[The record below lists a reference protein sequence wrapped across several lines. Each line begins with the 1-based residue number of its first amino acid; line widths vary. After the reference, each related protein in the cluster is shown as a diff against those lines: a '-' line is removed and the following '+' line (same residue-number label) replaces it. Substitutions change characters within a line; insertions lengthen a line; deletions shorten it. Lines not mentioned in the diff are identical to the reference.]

1 MSRTA
6 IYFYL
11 TMAAIFWGG
20 TFVAG
25 KLLSHEID
33 PYSAAFLRFLLASL
47 LLMPMVYL
55 KERRF
60 PPITWRQFIAVVLL
74 GLTGIFAYNVF
85 FFSGLK
91 TVEAGRAALIIAA
104 NPVLIALLSWLFFGE
119 SITLRKG
126 AGILISVAGAMV
138 VIAKGDMVRLLAGSV
153 GTGELFLMGCVV
165 SWVSYTIIGKR
176 VLVAMTPL
184 TAVAYSCVVGAVALF
199 LPALKQG
206 LGAAVMHLDFQMW
219 LNLLYLSVLGTVL
232 GFVWFYRG
240 VKEIG
245 PARAGQF
252 INIVPISG
260 VFFGMLFL
268 DEQLTL
274 SLLIGG
280 VLILAGLLMTNRA

>member
-138 VIAKGDMVRLLAGSV
+138 VIAKGDIFRLLSGSV
-153 GTGELFLMGCVV
+153 GTGELFLMGCVI

-252 INIVPISG
+252 INIVPVSG
-260 VFFGMLFL
+260 VFFGTLFL
-268 DEQLTL
+268 GEQLT
-274 SLLIGG
+274 
-280 VLILAGLLMTNRA
+280 

>member
-1 MSRTA
+1 
-6 IYFYL
+6 
-11 TMAAIFWGG
+11 MAAIFWGG

-280 VLILAGLLMTNRA
+280 VLILAGLLMT